1 MFAENVIPFLTVPYF
16 AIQSKFDKWQLQHEL
31 SLPLDYN
38 SWNEGEE
45 TYADVDI
52 INYANGLEHNL
63 LHAFDWGQQQKEK
76 QRGGGQQ
83 ATNNGLFLHSCLLHS
98 IHKLESC
105 YEHIYIDDSDNVSDN
120 DKDEDSTGISIPRR
134 SSSHVNIAVA
144 NWIESWIL
152 NDNTT
157 ATTEYDNERR
167 RSPPIILIATNE
179 VPIDANDVRCCVVR

>member
-1 MFAENVIPFLTVPYF
+1 
-16 AIQSKFDKWQLQHEL
+16 LQHEL

-38 SWNEGEE
+38 SWNEGGE

-52 INYANGLEHNL
+52 INYANRLEHNL
-63 LHAFDWGQQQKEK
+63 LHAFDWRLQQKEK

-120 DKDEDSTGISIPRR
+120 DKDEDSTGIAFHDAHHRTL
-134 SSSHVNIAVA
+134 
-144 NWIESWIL
+144 IL
-152 NDNTT
+152 LLQIGSNHGYLMITLLLLLNMTMQ
-157 ATTEYDNERR
+157 EE
-167 RSPPIILIATNE
+167 E
-179 VPIDANDVRCCVVR
+179 VLKLF

>member
-63 LHAFDWGQQQKEK
+63 LHAFDWRQQQKEK

-105 YEHIYIDDSDNVSDN
+105 YEHIYIEDSD
-120 DKDEDSTGISIPRR
+120 SIVVTKRMR
-134 SSSHVNIAVA
+134 TVLGLAFHDAHHHTL
-144 NWIESWIL
+144 IL
-152 NDNTT
+152 LLQIGSNHG
-157 ATTEYDNERR
+157 YLM
-167 RSPPIILIATNE
+167 IILLLLPNMTMKEEE
-179 VPIDANDVRCCVVR
+179 VLQLY